1 MIDMVAE
8 KIASIG
14 NATNTKSVTADPLSL
29 EADHTVHG
37 LLEYPLQGRARKRP
51 HHNN

>member
-1 MIDMVAE
+1 MVAE

-14 NATNTKSVTADPLSL
+14 NATNTKSVTADPFSL

-37 LLEYPLQGRARKRP
+37 LLEYSLQCGSGK
-51 HHNN
+51 